1 MQLSKDSLRK
11 LFANADDVVAEV
23 VNAWIDGLNKLQFP
37 FGASMLFRARKIIIC
52 NIGEKMWIFSWKIFF
67 SFIKLA
73 DSPGSDCENWSSF
86 SGTNFFLKKKSFFR
100 KSLKS

>member
-52 NIGEKMWIFSWKIFF
+52 NIGENMWIFLYKIFF
-67 SFIKLA
+67 SRGPL
-73 DSPGSDCENWSSF
+73 
-86 SGTNFFLKKKSFFR
+86 L
-100 KSLKS
+100 L

>member
-52 NIGEKMWIFSWKIFF
+52 NIGEKMWIFS
-67 SFIKLA
+67 
-73 DSPGSDCENWSSF
+73 
-86 SGTNFFLKKKSFFR
+86 
-100 KSLKS
+100 

>member
-52 NIGEKMWIFSWKIFF
+52 NIGENMWIFSYKIFF
-67 SFIKLA
+67 SRGPL
-73 DSPGSDCENWSSF
+73 
-86 SGTNFFLKKKSFFR
+86 L
-100 KSLKS
+100 L

>member
-52 NIGEKMWIFSWKIFF
+52 NIGPI
-67 SFIKLA
+67 L
-73 DSPGSDCENWSSF
+73 
-86 SGTNFFLKKKSFFR
+86 
-100 KSLKS
+100 